1 MYVEG
6 GDTLGFARSSL
17 NLRYYTSGD
26 SDLTTIGTVSL
37 AVPCLTRY
45 LIHRLV
51 RVILF
56 YFGCLSVYYSW
67 VMLRE
72 RKRGWGPLKLS

>member
-37 AVPCLTRY
+37 AVPCLT
-45 LIHRLV
+45 
-51 RVILF
+51 
-56 YFGCLSVYYSW
+56 
-67 VMLRE
+67 
-72 RKRGWGPLKLS
+72 